1 MKASNIY
8 LHPALARKPNAV
20 QAIEADTHSTAV
32 VSGNVVKLIFTPRS
46 RAAFEPDPRP
56 AA

>member
-1 MKASNIY
+1 MQTSNIY
-8 LHPALARKPNAV
+8 LHPALARKPHAV

-32 VSGNVVKLIFTPRS
+32 VTGKVVKLIFTPRS

>member
-1 MKASNIY
+1 MQASNVY

-20 QAIEADTHSTAV
+20 QAIEADTRGTAV
-32 VSGNVVKLIFTPRS
+32 VSGNVVKLVFTGRS
-46 RAAFEPDPRP
+46 RGAFDPEPRP

>member
-1 MKASNIY
+1 MNKSNVY
-8 LHPALARKPNAV
+8 LHPALARKPHAV
-20 QAIEADTHSTAV
+20 QTLEASTCTTAV

-46 RAAFEPDPRP
+46 RAAFEQDPRP